1 MSFNNR
7 EPVATQKGFA
17 YIAFW
22 QFMGFLLLIAFIWV
36 NETVNLTA
44 LIWGEDLD
52 SKPNMFRAFLLTAG
66 VIITA
71 IVTVGH
77 TYEQQ
82 KRVIRGMM
90 TVCSYCKR
98 VRLMHE
104 AWEQIE
110 EYVAR
115 KSEVTFTHGVCPDC
129 FDKHAGMI
137 KNRTPSNGNST
148 GNGAGGRSDQ

>member
-1 MSFNNR
+1 MSNKIR
-7 EPVATQKGFA
+7 ESGPVPKGFA

-22 QFMGFLLLIAFIWV
+22 QFMGFLLLIGFVWL

-44 LIWGEDLD
+44 LIWGEDLQAT
-52 SKPNMFRAFLLTAG
+52 PNMFRGFLLTSA
-66 VIITA
+66 VILTA
-71 IVTVGH
+71 IVTVGNA
-77 TYEQQ
+77 YEQQ
-82 KRVIRGMM
+82 KRVIRGML

-98 VRLMHE
+98 VRIMHE

-115 KSEVTFTHGVCPDC
+115 KSDVTFTHGVCPDC

-137 KNRTPSNGNST
+137 KQHPPAVTMPPTRTKEP
-148 GNGAGGRSDQ
+148 